1 MPEQKEVPLPILFYV
16 IKIIL
21 YIIGFI
27 IILITF
33 LSIINYIFYTFYYI
47 KEIIIT
53 NENLYNVYNLKFTD
67 FINYKL
73 LNYIK
78 ELNNTNDKKFNVTS
92 DSSICYDI
100 KNLKINYINIDL
112 ADTDVKLLSY
122 LPRLSFEF
130 DGFKDK
136 LEKEYSKNKE
146 YSIQEIQDMTKK
158 IMDKNKNIEIDFNSL
173 NDIDIKLLHSS
184 VSEIVY
190 GRCIL
195 KIEEKNYSLYFSVI
209 ANKVSNEQCAFAK
222 NVLQSINS
230 SLYQDIKVHLDN
242 KKIEL
247 GEKIN
252 KEQDKKKKKELEEK
266 GKNQNDIIIE
276 NENGIFNILSL
287 KPKNNSNDVD
297 MFGDVFGYVLNRLY
311 ILFPN
316 NLYYSYDKSSNLYI
330 LTNNKLYELIFA
342 LIFIIFLIIAITIT
356 LDIAKNVI
364 EQQSFLNVIEQQ
376 SFLPKILI
384 TSIKNYE
391 TISFDLINKPE
402 YYYLIIIP
410 IIITIYCIIHGIIY
424 YYFFIKGTYKEIL
437 ELYHKLT
444 IPDELIRNEIIKY
457 FSPTKNNIEDK
468 EEQLLLLFE
477 YISYGGE
484 IDFKSGKYS
493 VINTYD
499 DDEDLLLKK
508 FEEKMLQINKFF
520 SYESYNYNENIY
532 TKYFFD
538 NIKVLYKKL
547 GVNDEHKQSIIIIL
561 CIYIYMMEWNRKD
574 PYLLIKLNKI
584 IFGRVANIQNIKID
598 EDIENTLSLRTL
610 LPHNAYDD
618 GKYFMPDINNIC
630 DNVCKYLSDI
640 PSGINS
646 IKETLKKFVD
656 KFVDNLIV
664 IEDIKKKNNK
674 NNYFNLYLALE
685 MGLNILVILITLII
699 IKLYNSKSEEN
710 SELEKNI
717 EYAKL
722 FTSWIFT
729 QITLSFFGIIN
740 VLKFV

>member
-630 DNVCKYLSDI
+630 DNVCEYLSDI

-646 IKETLKKFVD
+646 IKETLK

>member
-112 ADTDVKLLSY
+112 AESDVKLLSY

-242 KKIEL
+242 KKIEYL
-247 GEKIN
+247 I
-252 KEQDKKKKKELEEK
+252 EK
-266 GKNQNDIIIE
+266 GN
-276 NENGIFNILSL
+276 
-287 KPKNNSNDVD
+287 
-297 MFGDVFGYVLNRLY
+297 
-311 ILFPN
+311 
-316 NLYYSYDKSSNLYI
+316 
-330 LTNNKLYELIFA
+330 
-342 LIFIIFLIIAITIT
+342 
-356 LDIAKNVI
+356 
-364 EQQSFLNVIEQQ
+364 
-376 SFLPKILI
+376 
-384 TSIKNYE
+384 
-391 TISFDLINKPE
+391 
-402 YYYLIIIP
+402 
-410 IIITIYCIIHGIIY
+410 
-424 YYFFIKGTYKEIL
+424 
-437 ELYHKLT
+437 
-444 IPDELIRNEIIKY
+444 
-457 FSPTKNNIEDK
+457 
-468 EEQLLLLFE
+468 
-477 YISYGGE
+477 
-484 IDFKSGKYS
+484 
-493 VINTYD
+493 
-499 DDEDLLLKK
+499 
-508 FEEKMLQINKFF
+508 
-520 SYESYNYNENIY
+520 
-532 TKYFFD
+532 
-538 NIKVLYKKL
+538 
-547 GVNDEHKQSIIIIL
+547 
-561 CIYIYMMEWNRKD
+561 
-574 PYLLIKLNKI
+574 
-584 IFGRVANIQNIKID
+584 
-598 EDIENTLSLRTL
+598 
-610 LPHNAYDD
+610 
-618 GKYFMPDINNIC
+618 
-630 DNVCKYLSDI
+630 
-640 PSGINS
+640 
-646 IKETLKKFVD
+646 
-656 KFVDNLIV
+656 
-664 IEDIKKKNNK
+664 
-674 NNYFNLYLALE
+674 
-685 MGLNILVILITLII
+685 
-699 IKLYNSKSEEN
+699 
-710 SELEKNI
+710 
-717 EYAKL
+717 
-722 FTSWIFT
+722 
-729 QITLSFFGIIN
+729 
-740 VLKFV
+740 

>member
-252 KEQDKKKKKELEEK
+252 KEQDKKKKK
-266 GKNQNDIIIE
+266 N
-276 NENGIFNILSL
+276 
-287 KPKNNSNDVD
+287 
-297 MFGDVFGYVLNRLY
+297 
-311 ILFPN
+311 
-316 NLYYSYDKSSNLYI
+316 
-330 LTNNKLYELIFA
+330 
-342 LIFIIFLIIAITIT
+342 
-356 LDIAKNVI
+356 
-364 EQQSFLNVIEQQ
+364 
-376 SFLPKILI
+376 
-384 TSIKNYE
+384 
-391 TISFDLINKPE
+391 
-402 YYYLIIIP
+402 
-410 IIITIYCIIHGIIY
+410 
-424 YYFFIKGTYKEIL
+424 
-437 ELYHKLT
+437 
-444 IPDELIRNEIIKY
+444 
-457 FSPTKNNIEDK
+457 
-468 EEQLLLLFE
+468 
-477 YISYGGE
+477 
-484 IDFKSGKYS
+484 
-493 VINTYD
+493 
-499 DDEDLLLKK
+499 
-508 FEEKMLQINKFF
+508 
-520 SYESYNYNENIY
+520 
-532 TKYFFD
+532 
-538 NIKVLYKKL
+538 
-547 GVNDEHKQSIIIIL
+547 
-561 CIYIYMMEWNRKD
+561 W
-574 PYLLIKLNKI
+574 
-584 IFGRVANIQNIKID
+584 
-598 EDIENTLSLRTL
+598 
-610 LPHNAYDD
+610 
-618 GKYFMPDINNIC
+618 
-630 DNVCKYLSDI
+630 
-640 PSGINS
+640 
-646 IKETLKKFVD
+646 
-656 KFVDNLIV
+656 
-664 IEDIKKKNNK
+664 KKKEK
-674 NNYFNLYLALE
+674 
-685 MGLNILVILITLII
+685 
-699 IKLYNSKSEEN
+699 IKM
-710 SELEKNI
+710 I
-717 EYAKL
+717 
-722 FTSWIFT
+722 
-729 QITLSFFGIIN
+729 
-740 VLKFV
+740 